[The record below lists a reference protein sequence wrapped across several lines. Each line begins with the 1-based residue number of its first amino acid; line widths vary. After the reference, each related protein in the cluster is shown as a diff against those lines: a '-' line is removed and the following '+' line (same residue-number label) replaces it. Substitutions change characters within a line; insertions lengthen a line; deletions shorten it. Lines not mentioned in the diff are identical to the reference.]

1 MDSVGPKHRLAAL
14 YSFPKILHEG
24 QRLKVTVLNP
34 GVDGHARVGVAGIV
48 VRADVPPEYPV
59 GSRLTA
65 LVSGVDSSGRISLEI
80 TSEAPRHAPS
90 RPLAPQAQDE
100 TLVTALVRSGL
111 AVTERNLQTLR
122 SGSLETSKKAFAV
135 RLLALILD
143 KGVSHAQ
150 AAPLRDALE
159 SAARDPA
166 ESTRA
171 AHGSDSPGSDEYREA
186 GVKPQSFEQIS
197 TALHEHI
204 AQYNENADELH
215 LFNHLKGR
223 DGGSWVRIPL
233 GEFWNG
239 CSMNAE
245 LRLRFAEAGSE
256 PVDAVLDIATP
267 ARTWTVHWPAGG
279 HGAVRLYADPAPPLD
294 GQSSDF
300 VSLQQVLGDF
310 GLTVVAEVFPGSA
323 TDGFSDDRTMAILPH
338 IDTTA

>member
-14 YSFPKILHEG
+14 YSFPKVLHEG
-24 QRLKVTVLNP
+24 QRLKVTVLTP
-34 GVDGHARVGVAGIV
+34 GVDGHSRVGVAGIV
-48 VRADVPPEYPV
+48 VRADVPPEFPV

-65 LVSGVDSSGRISLEI
+65 LVNGVDSAGGISLEI
-80 TSEAPRHAPS
+80 TSETPRHIAE
-90 RPLAPQAQDE
+90 RPLAHQAQDE

-122 SGSLETSKKAFAV
+122 NGSSTRSNKAFAA

-150 AAPLRDALE
+150 AVPLRDALE
-159 SAARDPA
+159 SAARDTA
-166 ESTRA
+166 DSTRTA
-171 AHGSDSPGSDEYREA
+171 GGIDTSGNDEQGES
-186 GVKPQSFEQIS
+186 GVKRQSFEQINA
-197 TALHEHI
+197 ALHEHI

-239 CSMNAE
+239 CSMSAE
-245 LRLRFAEAGSE
+245 LRLRFAEAGSQ
-256 PVDAVLDIATP
+256 PVDAVLDITTP
-267 ARTWTVHWPAGG
+267 DRTWTVHWPAGG
-279 HGAVRLYADPAPPLD
+279 HGAVRLYADPAPSLD

-300 VSLQQVLGDF
+300 VSLQQVLGDY
-310 GLTVVAEVFPGSA
+310 GLTVAAEVFPGSA
-323 TDGFSDDRTMAILPH
+323 SDGFSDDRTMAILPH

>member
-24 QRLKVTVLNP
+24 QHLKVTVLPP

-65 LVSGVDSSGRISLEI
+65 LVSGVDSAGRISLEI

-90 RPLAPQAQDE
+90 RPLAQQAQDE

-122 SGSLETSKKAFAV
+122 SGSSASSNKAFAV

-150 AAPLRDALE
+150 AAPFRDALE
-159 SAARDPA
+159 SLAGDTA
-166 ESTRA
+166 ETSE
-171 AHGSDSPGSDEYREA
+171 SDEYREA
-186 GVKPQSFEQIS
+186 GVKPQAFEQINA
-197 TALHEHI
+197 ALHEHTG
-204 AQYNENADELH
+204 QYSENADELH

-233 GEFWNG
+233 GDFWHG
-239 CSMNAE
+239 CSMSAE

-279 HGAVRLYADPAPPLD
+279 HGAVRLYADPAPSLD

-300 VSLQQVLGDF
+300 ASLQQVLGDF
-310 GLTVVAEVFPGSA
+310 GLTVAAEVFPGSA
-323 TDGFSDDRTMAILPH
+323 TDGFSDDRTMTILPH